1 MPLFKNR
8 LIDYCDTFILWS
20 LKTGHLRH
28 VHQAKMITTDSFQNM
43 NESAL
48 RKKVLFPLLK
58 AMGYKD
64 IHEYHG
70 GSGEQ
75 GKDIVCWKAD
85 ELGSRQNLAIVVK
98 ATKMSGKARAI
109 SGAAG
114 EVQTQIRQ
122 CFGSMYVDPVS
133 GEDQNVHHVWVVSN
147 KKINKEAIDAIDS
160 AVADSDLMRHV
171 RFIDGN
177 KLWNLIEE
185 NLHMSIWSEVEE
197 VRKLSKVIDTHYEP
211 QITIAGDKTF
221 VKLLEKFPGAAKE
234 KPISIKGHFVF
245 PKEEDAKAFHASFQ
259 EHLET
264 GEPFDIPSKFIGNI
278 DIPDFVQQLIGVQDL
293 HLEHITLLPTAAP
306 KKIPVRITFACEDGD
321 NFVCNYVL
329 LKLVK
334 GGSKKITLVNDEFDV
349 PFIIKL
355 ELSFA
360 ERKVDLSVSPKDI
373 AYNAIQY
380 FDLLKLYVCLGKK
393 LRIQVVNLTNGIT
406 LFDMHNE
413 QGIVETPSPE
423 FVDLIRNLANIQQK
437 TGKSLIMPKR
447 DLTEDEISII
457 SEIHQAITV
466 GRVEFE
472 WNTFSAT
479 LQPNPKNLE
488 TFVNTFKDGKEG
500 SIAAEE
506 EEIMSLFDIPI
517 PLGKVRYIMQAA
529 KLENFKEL
537 LDRYPELS
545 LGNSSI
551 KLNFVSGQTAKCT
564 KEYLNWVS

>member
-1 MPLFKNR
+1 LV
-8 LIDYCDTFILWS
+8 DYFDNFILWS
-20 LKTGHLRH
+20 LKAGYLKQ
-28 VHQAKMITTDSFQNM
+28 VHQAKMITIDSFQKM
-43 NESAL
+43 DDSAL
-48 RKKVLFPLLK
+48 RKEVLFPLLK

-75 GKDIVCWKAD
+75 GKDIVCWKPD

-122 CFGSMYVDPVS
+122 CFGSTYVDPVS
-133 GEDQNVHHVWVVSN
+133 GEEQNVHHVWVVSN
-147 KKINKEAIDAIDS
+147 KKISKEAIDAIDS
-160 AVADSDLMRHV
+160 AVADPDLMRHV
-171 RFIDGN
+171 RFIDSN
-177 KLWNLIEE
+177 KLWSLIEE
-185 NLHMSIWSEVEE
+185 KLHVSIWSRVEE
-197 VRKLSKVIDTHYEP
+197 VRRLSKVIDSHYEP
-211 QITIAGDKTF
+211 QITIAGDKTL
-221 VKLLEKFPGAAKE
+221 VKLSEKFPGAAKE

-245 PKEEDAKAFHASFQ
+245 PKEEDAKAFHASLQ
-259 EHLET
+259 KHLET
-264 GEPFDIPSKFIGNI
+264 GAPFNIPSKFIGNI

-293 HLEHITLLPTAAP
+293 HLKHIAILPTTAP
-306 KKIPVRITFACEDGD
+306 NKIPVRITFVCEDGD

-334 GGSKKITLVNDEFDV
+334 GGTKKITLVNDELDV
-349 PFIIKL
+349 PFLIKL
-355 ELSFA
+355 ELSFD
-360 ERKVDLSVSPKDI
+360 ERKVDISVSPRNI
-373 AYNAIQY
+373 SYNAVQY
-380 FDLLKLYVCLGKK
+380 FDLLKLYVCLSKK
-393 LRIQVVNLTNGIT
+393 VRIQVVNLNNGIM
-406 LFDMHNE
+406 LFEMQNE

-423 FVDLIRNLANIQQK
+423 FVNLIRNLANIQQK

-447 DLTEDEISII
+447 DLTEDEIGII

-479 LQPNPKNLE
+479 LQPNPENLE

-500 SIAAEE
+500 LLAAEE
-506 EEIMSLFDIPI
+506 EEIKSLFDIPI

-537 LDRYPELS
+537 LDRYHELS
-545 LGNSSI
+545 LGNSTI
-551 KLNFVSGQTAKCT
+551 ELKFVSGQTAKVT
-564 KEYLNWVS
+564 KEYLNWLT